1 MFTKRVSS
9 RKDQKIIA
17 EQTMKISEKFRA
29 NVTIDSRNTHFIMC
43 SIDRDNFHL
52 ATSIMKY
59 LGKYDTLSYCR

>member
-17 EQTMKISEKFRA
+17 EQTMKITEKFRA

-43 SIDRDNFHL
+43 SIDRDNFRGSSCDIDHEIL
-52 ATSIMKY
+52 
-59 LGKYDTLSYCR
+59 R